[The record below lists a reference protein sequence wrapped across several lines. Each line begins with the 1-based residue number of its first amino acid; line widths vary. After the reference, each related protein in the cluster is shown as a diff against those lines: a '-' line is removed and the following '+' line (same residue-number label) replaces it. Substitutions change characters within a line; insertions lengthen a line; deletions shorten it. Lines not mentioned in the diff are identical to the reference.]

1 MTDRQV
7 TAIHVNSAPRRIENH
22 AQAAKSLGDAEYVAY
37 VIVQGARLVIALLA
51 KRWTFLG

>member
-1 MTDRQV
+1 MTDRQA
-7 TAIHVNSAPRRIENH
+7 TAIHVNSSPRRIENH